1 MGQEPSQIRQE
12 IEETRSEMGETVD
25 ALAYKTDVKTRVKE
39 SVADKRERFVDQIK
53 GTTHK
58 VGEATPDGGQLKD
71 GAHRAVGVAEEN
83 PLGLAL
89 AGVAG
94 GFLVGM
100 MLPSTRIEDERV
112 GPLADQ
118 VKETAAETG
127 QEALDRGKDVAGQ
140 VAEQA
145 VEGAKEAGQEALETA
160 KEAGREQAEEL
171 KSSVQESAEEVS
183 GQSGGSQSGGESPAN
198 GSPAAEGSKP
208 PPDDL
213 SKDPAYEPSGPARTY
228 KGG

>member
-12 IEETRSEMGETVD
+12 IEETRAGMGETVD
-25 ALAYKTDVKTRVKE
+25 ALAYKTDVKSRVKE
-39 SVADKRERFVDQIK
+39 SIADKRDRLVGQIK
-53 GTTHK
+53 GSSEK
-58 VGEATPDGGQLKD
+58 VGEATPDGEQLKD
-71 GAHRAVGVAEEN
+71 GAHRAVGVAQEN

-100 MLPSTRIEDERV
+100 LLPSSRLEDERV
-112 GPLADQ
+112 GPLSDQ

-127 QEALDRGKDVAGQ
+127 HEALDRGKEVAGQ

-145 VEGAKEAGQEALETA
+145 VEGAKEAGHDALETA

-171 KSSVQESAEEVS
+171 KDSAKEGAEEV
-183 GQSGGSQSGGESPAN
+183 GE
-198 GSPAAEGSKP
+198 AA
-208 PPDDL
+208 
-213 SKDPAYEPSGPARTY
+213 RR
-228 KGG
+228 